1 MILFSHSLRIFRSVV
16 LLEKRLTG
24 ALRPDHLQLLRMTQA
39 AVISVSDLCSRGE
52 QKDLS
57 GPAVTRELET
67 HGFDVQELVLVPDER
82 EAVEDAPCTAA
93 GQARLVVTTGGT
105 GIAKRD
111 VTPEATHAVC
121 DRLLD
126 GVVEVMCAAGR
137 EETPFAALGPGVRND

>member
-39 AVISVSDLCSRGE
+39 AVFTVSDLCSRGE

-57 GPAVTRELET
+57 GPAVTQLET

-93 GQARLVVTTGGT
+93 RQARLVVTTGGT

-111 VTPEATHAVC
+111 VTPEATHAAC

-137 EETPFAALGPGVRND
+137 EETPFAALGRGVRND